1 MNIVRRFAGYL
12 KPHTGHIAA
21 TLISTVLFVVFS
33 SAAYW
38 LAASFLTALFSGGIQ
53 SPESADSINDILN
66 YWTARL
72 LLGDS
77 ASQTLLRA
85 AIAIVVAFLGKNL
98 FGYLQLWYVS
108 FVEQRV
114 IKEIRDELMEHLMRQ
129 DLSFFQTER
138 RGHLISTM
146 LNDVE
151 QLNLAL
157 NKSFT
162 KLIRDPL
169 NAIVLLVL
177 LFAVSWKLTLAA
189 LVVVPAVGWTVQVL
203 ARRIKGHAS
212 NVQELL
218 ARLTGQLQETLSG
231 MRIVKAFTNEPFEIH
246 RFKGYTTGHYRS
258 ALKQERLRRLVI
270 PLNEIVGVVII
281 CAILYGGGELVLVR
295 KSFASED
302 FVRFL
307 VLLFALL
314 NPLLSLTNLMA
325 NIRVA
330 EASGERVFRLLD
342 TVPRLPKSNRPLSA
356 REMTAGFR
364 FEDVGFRYAPDAPD
378 VLDSISLDIRTG
390 EKLAIVGRSGSGKTT
405 LINLLPRFMDPT
417 RGRILLDGNDL
428 RDLDLHQLRSLF
440 GIVTQEVI
448 LFHDS
453 IAENIA
459 YGLADVN
466 PRQIVAA
473 AKAAQAD
480 DFIRALPQGYD
491 TLVGEQ
497 GSLFSGG
504 QRQRISIAR
513 ALLRNPH
520 IVILDEATSALD
532 SESEDAVSTALETL
546 TEGRTV
552 VIVTHRIASV
562 RNADRIV
569 VIERGQ
575 IVDIGTHRQLLRR
588 CTLYK
593 ELASHQQLA
602 EPVEAEA

>member
-12 KPHTGHIAA
+12 KPHAGHIAA
-21 TLISTVLFVVFS
+21 TLISTALFVVFS

-53 SPESADSINDILN
+53 PPESAGSLNDVLK

-72 LLGDS
+72 LLGDT
-77 ASQTLLRA
+77 ASKTLLRA
-85 AIAIVVAFLGKNL
+85 AIVAAFLGKNL

-114 IKEIRDELMEHLMRQ
+114 IKEIRDELMGHLLRQ

-169 NAIVLLVL
+169 NAIVLLAL

-189 LVVVPAVGWTVQVL
+189 LVVVPAVGWTVQLL
-203 ARRIKGHAS
+203 ARRIKGHAG

-231 MRIVKAFTNEPFEIH
+231 MRIVKAFTNEPYEIH

-342 TVPRLPKSNRPLSA
+342 TVPRLPKPSRPLPVKG
-356 REMTAGFR
+356 MTTGFR
-364 FEDVGFRYAPDAPD
+364 FENVGFRYAPEAPD
-378 VLDSISLDIRTG
+378 VLDSLSLDIRKG

-417 RGRILLDGNDL
+417 RGRILLDGKDL
-428 RDLDLHQLRSLF
+428 RVLDLHSLRSLF
-440 GIVTQEVI
+440 GIVTQQVI

-459 YGLADVN
+459 YGLVDVN
-466 PRQIVAA
+466 RKQVVSAA
-473 AKAAQAD
+473 GAAQAD
-480 DFIRALPQGYD
+480 VFIRTLPQGYD

-513 ALLRNPH
+513 ALLRNPRV
-520 IVILDEATSALD
+520 VILDEATSALD
-532 SESEDAVSTALETL
+532 SESEDAVNAALETL

-562 RNADRIV
+562 RKADRIV

-588 CTLYK
+588 CSLYK
-593 ELASHQQLA
+593 ELAAHQQLA
-602 EPVEAEA
+602 ESVEAEA

>member
-1 MNIVRRFAGYL
+1 MNVVRRFAGYL
-12 KPHTGHIAA
+12 KPHAGHIAA
-21 TLISTVLFVVFS
+21 TLASTMLFVVFS

-38 LAASFLTALFSGGIQ
+38 LAASFLTALFAGGLQ
-53 SPESADSINDILN
+53 APASSSTINDTLKN
-66 YWTARL
+66 WTAWL
-72 LLGDS
+72 LVGS
-77 ASQTLLRA
+77 TPGKTLIRA
-85 AIAIVVAFLGKNL
+85 ALAIVLAFFGKNL

-114 IKEIRDELMEHLMRQ
+114 IKEIRDELVGHLLRQ
-129 DLSFFQTER
+129 DLAFFQTER
-138 RGHLISTM
+138 RGHLISAV

-169 NAIVLLVL
+169 NALVLLVL

-189 LVVVPAVGWTVQVL
+189 LIVVPTVGWTVQAL
-203 ARRIKGHAS
+203 ARRIKGHAGS
-212 NVQELL
+212 VQELL
-218 ARLTGQLQETLSG
+218 ARLTGQLQETLTG
-231 MRIVKAFTNEPFEIH
+231 MRIVKAFTTEPFEIN
-246 RFKGYTTGHYRS
+246 RFKTFTGGHYRS
-258 ALKQERLRRLVI
+258 ALGQERLRRLVI
-270 PLNEIVGVVII
+270 PLNEVVGVIII

-295 KSFASED
+295 GSLASED
-302 FVRFL
+302 FIRFL

-325 NIRVA
+325 NIRIA

-342 TVPRLPKSNRPLSA
+342 MAPQLPKPSQPRPIKHLGD
-356 REMTAGFR
+356 GFR
-364 FEDVGFRYAPDAPD
+364 IERLGFRYIPDGPD
-378 VLDSISLDIRTG
+378 VLDEITLNIRAG

-417 RGRILLDGNDL
+417 RGRILLGGEDL
-428 RDLDLHQLRSLF
+428 RALDLRQLRSLF
-440 GIVTQEVI
+440 GIVTQQVI

-459 YGLADVN
+459 YGLEQVD
-466 PRQIVAA
+466 RKKIVAA
-473 AKAAQAD
+473 ARAAQAD
-480 DFIRALPQGYD
+480 GFIRTLPQGYD
-491 TLVGEQ
+491 TLAGEQ

-513 ALLRNPH
+513 ALLRNPRV
-520 IVILDEATSALD
+520 VILDEATSSLD
-532 SESEDAVSTALETL
+532 SESEDAVNAALETL
-546 TEGRTV
+546 TSGRTV
-552 VIVTHRIASV
+552 VIVSHRIASV
-562 RNADRIV
+562 RKADRIV
-569 VIERGQ
+569 LLDEGH

-593 ELASHQQLA
+593 ELAAHQRLA
-602 EPVEAEA
+602 EPTEAEV